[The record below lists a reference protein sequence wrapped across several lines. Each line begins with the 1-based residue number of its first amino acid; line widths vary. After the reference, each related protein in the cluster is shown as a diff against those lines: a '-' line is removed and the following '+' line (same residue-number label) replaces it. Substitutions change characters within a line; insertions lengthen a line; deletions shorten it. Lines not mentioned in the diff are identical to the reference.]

1 MGLVKTHDI
10 AFAYHTSAAARFRV
24 THHPGVFTEGP
35 WKSWDFVE
43 PYLRKILSFIK
54 NCMPGFGSKSR
65 FQRSPRHSTVTD
77 NIVYRQIGFATLT
90 SLSAHF
96 AMILA

>member
-1 MGLVKTHDI
+1 MSGEEYYSLEFSDEFLDCQ
-10 AFAYHTSAAARFRV
+10 AEAGDRF
-24 THHPGVFTEGP
+24 
-35 WKSWDFVE
+35 S
-43 PYLRKILSFIK
+43 SK
-54 NCMPGFGSKSR
+54 NCTPGFGSKSR

-77 NIVYRQIGFATLT
+77 NIFYRQIGFATLT